1 MAVDGSHPGCFVHAT
16 RLYAVPSD
24 SGFDV
29 DSTRDSYL
37 RASVSRDRHLRSHLS
52 QGVLLGGLA
61 GGLFL
66 TVAARFGA
74 RVDQPA
80 ALILLFVFGFAV
92 GVAAGI
98 GIRLQQPDLPPR
110 VEGERLPAVEVPV
123 EIAGRAPADA
133 TADELVL
140 WSLLLRRLRAAR
152 VAVDE
157 IPFAQDAPAAATTTG
172 TVSTAGVGAL
182 AELSYLT
189 ARNDFA
195 PVAELLGLPLPD

>member
-1 MAVDGSHPGCFVHAT
+1 MAIDGSHPGCFVHAT
-16 RLYAVPSD
+16 KLYAVPSD

-29 DSTRDSYL
+29 DSTRDSFL
-37 RASVSRDRHLRSHLS
+37 HAAVTRDRRLRSHLS
-52 QGVLLGGLA
+52 AGVLLGGAA
-61 GGLFL
+61 GGSFL
-66 TVAARFGA
+66 AVAARFGA
-74 RVDQPA
+74 RVDDAA

-98 GIRLQQPDLPPR
+98 GFRLQQPGLPRP

-140 WSLLLRRLRAAR
+140 WSLLLARFRVAR

-157 IPFAQDAPAAATTTG
+157 IPFTQDAQAAATTAG
-172 TVSTAGVGAL
+172 TVSTTGVGAL

-195 PVAELLGLPLPD
+195 PVAELLGLPLPE